1 MCYNSLSIVLSPV
14 VSHVSLHWSYPIT
27 ESSCLL
33 FFYTFITPPSIQC
46 SISTESPKIV
56 TSYSSRHSVMI
67 CSSLSCLNAQFTSA
81 IIYSLDVIL
90 SKFATFSAAL
100 FKSFYNKLIVY
111 CNFALFDAYTP
122 SFYFN
127 CLHSLCACASCGSLF
142 YISEYLPFQVWIY
155 CSLDFSWSLSLS
167 FYFSMFWIWSW
178 YCYTFSPTFLASST

>member
-90 SKFATFSAAL
+90 SKFATFRLLYS
-100 FKSFYNKLIVY
+100 
-111 CNFALFDAYTP
+111 
-122 SFYFN
+122 
-127 CLHSLCACASCGSLF
+127 
-142 YISEYLPFQVWIY
+142 
-155 CSLDFSWSLSLS
+155 SLSITNLLFIVILLCLMLIHQVFTSIVCIHFVPVPVVEVCFIFQSICLS
-167 FYFSMFWIWSW
+167 KFGFIAVSI
-178 YCYTFSPTFLASST
+178 LVGH